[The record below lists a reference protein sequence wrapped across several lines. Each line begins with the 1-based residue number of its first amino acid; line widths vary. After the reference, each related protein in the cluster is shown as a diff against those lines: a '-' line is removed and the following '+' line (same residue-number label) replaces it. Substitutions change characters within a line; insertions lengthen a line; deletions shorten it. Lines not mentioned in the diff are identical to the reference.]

1 MVQKKQMESTA
12 QDHIHEMAK
21 PMARY
26 RDDKDLDAMLKEQDR
41 EGDPML
47 AFLKKKQA
55 KLNEKLGIKGE
66 LHVVLGMKK
75 MSYVTQFY

>member
-1 MVQKKQMESTA
+1 MYRLAQKKQKESA
-12 QDHIHEMAK
+12 VQDHLHEMAK

-47 AFLKKKQA
+47 AFMKKKQA
-55 KLNEKLGIKGE
+55 KQNEKLGIKGT
-66 LHVVLGMKK
+66 L
-75 MSYVTQFY
+75 